1 MIVSETGKWRLI
13 ANCGK
18 IYRSM
23 KQIILALLAIV
34 TIISLIITTFTI
46 DQVSRE
52 DQRLK
57 SDLQYRS
64 TLLAESLKETV
75 EPNFINKSEVYLQNV
90 VERFTDKERFAGVG
104 IYDNKGK
111 AIAISSVIP
120 EATSAAQEVIANAMD
135 ADKANGDFAKFQD
148 KKVYLLAVPLHDE
161 KSVVG
166 ALMIVQNSGYIDS
179 RLTEIW
185 KNNLVRLLV
194 QASLLSFAVLLLIR
208 WIIYAPIKSLVET
221 LRSARSGTLKQDSK
235 RLTNS
240 FLFGPLI
247 SEVTNIRRSLIEA
260 RSTAAEEARMRL
272 EKLDSPW
279 TSQRLKEF
287 IKDTLKNRSIF
298 MVSNREP
305 YIHTKNGGKI
315 SYYIPASGPVT
326 ALEPVM
332 QATGGMW
339 IAHGSGDAD
348 RLVVDS
354 GNKIKVPP
362 DEPKY
367 TLKRVWLTAEEENG
381 YYYGFSNEGL
391 WPLCHIAH
399 TRPTFRKEDWEQY
412 KKVNQKFADSI
423 LSEIRDLERPIVLIQ
438 DYQLALVPR
447 MIKAQKPSAT
457 VGLFWHIPWPNPE
470 SFSICPWKKEILD
483 GMLGADLIG
492 FHTQLHCNNFIE
504 TVGREL
510 EALIDLEQFMVTRNN
525 HISFVKPF
533 PISIAFPNGPGQN
546 INYKLEGE
554 KALKNLGIK
563 TKYIGLGIDRLDY
576 TKGILE
582 RLKAIEIF
590 LTKYPLYKTNFTFI
604 QISPPTRTKIKKM
617 REFAQGVEKEVERI
631 NALFKMKGWKPIVF
645 LEKYHTHEEIQKFY
659 KLANFCLVTSLHDGM
674 NLVAKEYVAAREDEK
689 GVLILSQY
697 TGASKELK
705 DAIIVNPYNGE
716 QTSEAIKEAL
726 EMKEPEQKKRM
737 RDLRETIKDY
747 NVYRWSAELLKTMVN
762 LG

>member
-1 MIVSETGKWRLI
+1 
-13 ANCGK
+13 
-18 IYRSM
+18 M
-23 KQIILALLAIV
+23 KQIILVLLAIV
-34 TIISLIITTFTI
+34 IVISLIVATFTI
-46 DQVSRE
+46 DQISRE

-75 EPNFINKSEVYLQNV
+75 EPNFINKSESYLQNV
-90 VERFTDKERFAGVG
+90 VKRFSDQERFAGLG

-120 EATSAAQEVIANAMD
+120 EATSAAQKVIANAMD
-135 ADKANGDFAKFQD
+135 EDKANGDFANFQNQ
-148 KKVYLLAVPLHDE
+148 KVYLLAVPLHDE

-166 ALMIVQNSGYIDS
+166 ALMIVQNAGYIDN

-185 KNNLVRLLV
+185 KNNLIRLLV
-194 QASLLSFAVLLLIR
+194 QASLLSLAVLLLIR
-208 WIIYAPIKSLVET
+208 WIIFAPIKSLVET
-221 LRSARSGTLKQDSK
+221 LRLARSGTSKQNSK
-235 RLTNS
+235 TLTNS

-247 SEVTNIRRSLIEA
+247 NEVTSIRRSLTEA
-260 RSTAAEEARMRL
+260 RFSAAEEARMRL

-326 ALEPVM
+326 AIEPVM
-332 QATGGMW
+332 QATGGIW

-348 RLVVDS
+348 RLVVDKQ
-354 GNKIKVPP
+354 NKIKVPP

-367 TLKRVWLTAEEENG
+367 TLKRVWLTVDEENG
-381 YYYGFSNEGL
+381 YYYGFANEGL

-412 KKVNQKFADSI
+412 KKVNQKFADAV
-423 LSEIRDLERPIVLIQ
+423 LSEIKELDRPIVLIQ
-438 DYQLALVPR
+438 DFQLALVAR

-457 VGLFWHIPWPNPE
+457 IGLFWHIPWPNPE

-483 GMLGADLIG
+483 GMLGADLLG

-510 EALIDLEQFMVTRNN
+510 ESLIDFERFTVTRNN
-525 HISFVKPF
+525 HLSFVKPF
-533 PISIAFPNGPGQN
+533 PISIAFPNGLSQN
-546 INYKLEGE
+546 INYKLEAG

-563 TKYIGLGIDRLDY
+563 TKYVGLGIDRLDY

-590 LTKYPLYKTNFTFI
+590 LTKYPSFKTDFTFI
-604 QISPPTRTKIKKM
+604 QISPPSRAKIKKM
-617 REFAQGVEKEVERI
+617 REFGQEVEKEVERI
-631 NALFKMKGWKPIVF
+631 NSLFKMKGWKPIVF
-645 LEKYHTHEEIQKFY
+645 LEKYHSHEELQKFY
-659 KLANFCLVTSLHDGM
+659 KLADFCLVTSLHDGM
-674 NLVAKEYVAAREDEK
+674 NLVSKEYVAARDDEK

-697 TGASKELK
+697 TGASKELT
-705 DAIIVNPYNGE
+705 DALIVNPYNGE
-716 QTSEAIKEAL
+716 QTADAIKEAL
-726 EMKEPEQKKRM
+726 EMTPKEQTERM
-737 RDLRETIKDY
+737 HDMREIVKNN
-747 NVYRWSAELLKTMVN
+747 NVYRWSAELLKAIVN

>member
-1 MIVSETGKWRLI
+1 
-13 ANCGK
+13 
-18 IYRSM
+18 M

-34 TIISLIITTFTI
+34 VVISLIVATFTI
-46 DQVSRE
+46 DQVGRE

-57 SDLQYRS
+57 SDLEYRS

-75 EPNFINKSEVYLQNV
+75 EPNFINKSEDYLQNV
-90 VERFTDKERFAGVG
+90 VERFTDKERFAGLG

-120 EATSAAQEVIANAMD
+120 EATSAAQEVVANAMD
-135 ADKANGDFAKFQD
+135 ADKANGDFANFKD

-166 ALMIVQNSGYIDS
+166 ALMIVQNAGYIDD
-179 RLTEIW
+179 RLAEIW
-185 KNNLVRLLV
+185 RNNLVRLLV
-194 QASLLSFAVLLLIR
+194 QASLLSFATLLLIR
-208 WIIYAPIKSLVET
+208 WIIYAPIKNLVET
-221 LRSARSGTLKQDSK
+221 LKLARSGDLKQNSKTLK
-235 RLTNS
+235 NS
-240 FLFGPLI
+240 FLFGSLVN
-247 SEVTNIRRSLIEA
+247 EVTSIRRSLMEA
-260 RSTAAEEARMRL
+260 RSTASEEARMRL

-279 TSQRLKEF
+279 TAQRLKEF
-287 IKDTLKNRSIF
+287 IKDILKGRTIF

-315 SYYIPASGPVT
+315 SYFFPASGMAT
-326 ALEPVM
+326 AIEPVM
-332 QATGGMW
+332 QACGGVW

-348 RLVVDS
+348 KLVVDK
-354 GNKIKVPP
+354 NDKIKVPP

-367 TLKRVWLTAEEENG
+367 TLRRVWLTDQEEAS

-399 TRPTFRKEDWEQY
+399 NRPIFRKEDWEEY

-423 LSEIRDLERPIVLIQ
+423 LAEIKNQDRPIVLIQ
-438 DYQLALVPR
+438 DFHLALVPR
-447 MIKAQKPSAT
+447 LIKLQRPGA
-457 VGLFWHIPWPNPE
+457 VIGIFWHIPWPNPE

-483 GMLGADLIG
+483 GMLGADLLG

-510 EALIDLEQFMVTRNN
+510 ESLIDFEQFTITRNN
-525 HISFVKPF
+525 HISYIKPF
-533 PISIAFPNGPGQN
+533 PISIAFPNGFEEKNDQN
-546 INYKLEGE
+546 EKEKLM
-554 KALKNLGIK
+554 KSLRIK

-590 LTKYPLYKTNFTFI
+590 LNKYPSYLGNFTFI
-604 QISPPTRTKIKKM
+604 QIAAPSRTKVKKY
-617 REFAQGVEKEVERI
+617 RDFAVDVEKEVERI
-631 NALFKMKGWKPIVF
+631 NNLFKAKSWKPIVF
-645 LEKYHTHEEIQKFY
+645 LAKHHNHTQIQKFY
-659 KLANFCLVTSLHDGM
+659 KSTDFCLVTSLHDGM
-674 NLVAKEYVAAREDEK
+674 NLVAKEYVASRNDEK

-697 TGASKELK
+697 TGASRELK
-705 DAIIVNPYNGE
+705 DALIVNPYNGE
-716 QTSEAIKEAL
+716 QTADAIKEAL
-726 EMKEPEQKKRM
+726 EMLPKEQTKRM
-737 RDLRETIKDY
+737 RDMRAIIKNY
-747 NVYRWSAELLKTMVN
+747 NVYRWSAELLKTMVG

>member
-1 MIVSETGKWRLI
+1 
-13 ANCGK
+13 
-18 IYRSM
+18 M
-23 KQIILALLAIV
+23 KQIILVLLAIV
-34 TIISLIITTFTI
+34 IVISLVVATFTI

-75 EPNFINKSEVYLQNV
+75 EPNFINKSEDYLQNV
-90 VERFTDKERFAGVG
+90 VKRFTDKERFAGLG
-104 IYDNKGK
+104 IYDNKGQ

-120 EATSAAQEVIANAMD
+120 EATSAAQAIIANAMD
-135 ADKANGDFAKFQD
+135 EDKANGDFTKFQN

-166 ALMIVQNSGYIDS
+166 ALMIVQNAGYIDD
-179 RLTEIW
+179 RITEIW
-185 KNNLVRLLV
+185 KNNLIRLLV
-194 QASLLSFAVLLLIR
+194 QTTLLSLAVLLLIR
-208 WIIYAPIKSLVET
+208 WIIFVPIKSLVET
-221 LRSARSGTLKQDSK
+221 LKLARSGTLKQHSK
-235 RLTNS
+235 KLTNS

-247 SEVTNIRRSLIEA
+247 NEVTSIGRSLTEA
-260 RSTAAEEARMRL
+260 RFSASEEARMRL

-315 SYYIPASGPVT
+315 NYFFPASGMAT
-326 ALEPVM
+326 AIEPVM

-348 RLVVDS
+348 RLVVDKQ
-354 GNKIKVPP
+354 NKIKVPP

-367 TLKRVWLTAEEENG
+367 TLKRVWLTGGEENG
-381 YYYGFSNEGL
+381 YYFGFSNEGL

-412 KKVNQKFADSI
+412 KKVNQKFADSV
-423 LSEIRDLERPIVLIQ
+423 LSEIKTLERPIVLIQ
-438 DYQLALVPR
+438 DFHLALVPR
-447 MIKAQKPSAT
+447 MIKTQKPSAT

-483 GMLGADLIG
+483 GMLGADLLG

-510 EALIDLEQFMVTRNN
+510 ESLIDFERFTITKNS
-525 HISFVKPF
+525 HISYIKPF
-533 PISIAFPNGPGQN
+533 PISISFPNGF
-546 INYKLEGE
+546 E
-554 KALKNLGIK
+554 KAKDEIDKDEKEKLLKGLGIK

-582 RLKAIEIF
+582 RFKAIEIF
-590 LTKYPLYKTNFTFI
+590 LTKYPQYQNTFTFI
-604 QISPPTRTKIKKM
+604 QIAAPSRTKVKKY
-617 REFAQGVEKEVERI
+617 RDFAVEVEKETQRI
-631 NALFKMKGWKPIVF
+631 NSQFKIKDWKPIVL
-645 LEKYHTHEEIQKFY
+645 LEKHHSHAEIQKFY
-659 KLANFCLVTSLHDGM
+659 RATDFCLVTSLHDGM
-674 NLVAKEYVAAREDEK
+674 NLVAKEYVASRYDEK

-697 TGASKELK
+697 TGASRELK
-705 DAIIVNPYNGE
+705 DALIINPYNGE
-716 QTSEAIKEAL
+716 QTAGAIKEAL
-726 EMKEPEQKKRM
+726 EMKMPEQVKRM
-737 RDLRETIKDY
+737 QEMREMVKNY
-747 NVYRWSAELLKTMVN
+747 NVYRWSAELLKSMVN